1 MKTQLQPWHIA
12 FAWAVGFV
20 NRQQQLVIEYLCAEN
35 RVLREQVGRKRI
47 LLSDDQRRRLAVKGK
62 ELGRKGLESIETLF
76 TPDTILRWHRKLVAQ
91 KWDYS
96 KRRKQVGRPSVS
108 EEVTKL
114 IVRFA
119 KENRSWGYG
128 RIQGALANLGHE
140 VSESTV
146 ANVLKAN
153 GLEPAPIRRKQTPWK
168 EFLKAHWDQLSAV
181 DFTSVEVWTP
191 RGLITYYLLF
201 VIQPKSRKVHYA
213 GMTTSPNDAFMQQIA
228 RNLIDDEDGFLKDS
242 RLLLMDRDTKFSAA
256 FRHTL
261 SLGGVHALRLPPK
274 TPNLNA
280 YVERFMRSIK
290 EECLNRMI
298 FFGEKTVENAVKEYL
313 THYHTERNH
322 QGIDNRLIEPK
333 EESPPDG
340 IISCRERLGGML
352 KHYHRMAA

>member
-1 MKTQLQPWHIA
+1 MTTHLQPWHVA
-12 FAWAVGFV
+12 FTWAVGWV

-35 RVLREQVGRKRI
+35 RVLREQTGKKRI
-47 LLSDDQRRRLAVKGK
+47 LLTDDQRRRLALKGK
-62 ELGRKGLESIETLF
+62 ELGRKGLESIATLF
-76 TPDTILRWHRKLVAQ
+76 TPDTILRWHRQLVAQ

-96 KRRKQVGRPSVS
+96 QRRKRAGRPPIP

-128 RIQGALANLGHE
+128 RIQGALANLGHD

-153 GLEPAPIRRKQTPWK
+153 GLEPAPIRKKRTPWK

-191 RGLITYYLLF
+191 RGLVTYYLLF
-201 VIQPKSRKVHYA
+201 VIQPKSRKVCYA
-213 GMTTSPNDAFMQQIA
+213 GMTTSPNDAWMQQIA
-228 RNLIDDEDGFLKDS
+228 RNLIDDEDGFLRDS

-261 SLGGVHALRLPPK
+261 SLRGVHALRLPPK

-290 EECLNRMI
+290 QECLDRMI
-298 FFGEKTVENAVKEYL
+298 FFGEDALRNAIGEYVA
-313 THYHTERNH
+313 HYHTERNH
-322 QGIDNRLIEPK
+322 QGIENRLIEEPG
-333 EESPPDG
+333 EPPPDG
-340 IISCRERLGGML
+340 VVQCRERLGGML
-352 KHYHRMAA
+352 KHYHRVAA

>member
-1 MKTQLQPWHIA
+1 MTTSLQPWHVA
-12 FAWAVGFV
+12 FIWAVGWV

-35 RVLREQVGRKRI
+35 RVLREQVHKKRI
-47 LLSDDQRRRLAVKGK
+47 LLTDDQRRRLAVKGK
-62 ELGRKGLESIETLF
+62 ELGRKGLESITTLF
-76 TPDTILRWHRKLVAQ
+76 TPDTILRWHRQLVAQ

-96 KRRKQVGRPSVS
+96 QRRMRAGRPPVS

-119 KENRSWGYG
+119 KQNRSWGYR
-128 RIQGALANLGHE
+128 RIQGALANLGHD

-146 ANVLKAN
+146 ANVMKAN
-153 GLEPAPIRRKQTPWK
+153 GLEPAPIRRKRTPWK

-191 RGLITYYLLF
+191 RGLITFYALF
-201 VIQPKSRKVHYA
+201 VIELKSRRVTFA
-213 GMTTSPNDAFMQQIA
+213 GLTTSPNDAWMQQVA

-242 RLLLMDRDTKFSAA
+242 KLLLMDRDTKFSAA

-280 YVERFMRSIK
+280 YVERFMRSLK
-290 EECLNRMI
+290 EECLDRMI
-298 FFGEKTVENAVKEYL
+298 FFGEGSLRNAIRQYL
-313 THYHTERNH
+313 EHYHTERNN
-322 QGIDNRLIEPK
+322 QGIENRLIEEPD
-333 EESPPDG
+333 EQPPDG
-340 IISCRERLGGML
+340 VVQCRERLGGML
-352 KHYHRMAA
+352 KHYHWMAA